1 MCDIVCPGGARFATP
16 CVYVT
21 PPPPLPIHSCG
32 GGQASNLVVEAVTRE
47 KAGVLVHCSD
57 GWDRTPQITA
67 LAQLCIDAHYR
78 TIQGFAGLVR
88 ASPRIVAHR
97 LRR

>member
-1 MCDIVCPGGARFATP
+1 
-16 CVYVT
+16 
-21 PPPPLPIHSCG
+21 
-32 GGQASNLVVEAVTRE
+32 VVEAVTRE

-78 TIQGFAGLVR
+78 TIQGFACLVS
-88 ASPRIVAHR
+88 ASPRITPIKPVADWNVLNGCCRSKRFTDHR
-97 LRR
+97 